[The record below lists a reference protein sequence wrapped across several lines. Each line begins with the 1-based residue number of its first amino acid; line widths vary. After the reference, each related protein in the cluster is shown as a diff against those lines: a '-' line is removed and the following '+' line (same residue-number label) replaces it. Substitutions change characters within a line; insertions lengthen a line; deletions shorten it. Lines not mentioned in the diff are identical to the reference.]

1 MSKSD
6 LLTKLWDIGHK
17 VVKSKGFELVDMEF
31 VKEMGNRYLRYY
43 IDKPGGITLDDCQ
56 LISVEVGNVLDE
68 IDPIP
73 YSYILEVS
81 SPGVERPLKQDKD
94 FLRYIGSFV
103 EIKTFEKIEG
113 KKVFT
118 GTLEDYSNGTVTIKN
133 GQSYSI
139 PREKISSAKLKYKWD
154 GEWKWILNLL
164 KL

>member
-1 MSKSD
+1 MAKND

-31 VKEMGNRYLRYY
+31 VKELGNRYLRYY

-56 LISVEVGNVLDE
+56 LISVEVSKVLDD

-81 SPGVERPLKQDKD
+81 SPGIERPIKQDKD
-94 FLRYIGSFV
+94 FLKYIGSYV

-118 GTLEDYSNGTVTIKN
+118 GTLEDYSNGIVTVKN
-133 GQSYSI
+133 GKSYSI
-139 PREKISSAKLKYKWD
+139 PGEKISSAKLKYKWD
-154 GEWKWILNLL
+154 GE
-164 KL
+164 